1 MLRFSDSGKHPLQT
15 VRSEKFGKGALSK
28 ILRSQLQL
36 RWGGHSL
43 SFRLKKKRKTKPR
56 THRGCHIW
64 ALPISMSG
72 SSFLLSVCPKNIG
85 NVAKTL
91 REVGTY
97 ELVQGT
103 VTGDG
108 AHVVGLLGRVFLPVL
123 VVKYR
128 DRVGLWSAKTVWES
142 APCFER
148 DAFSGA
154 SV

>member
-43 SFRLKKKRKTKPR
+43 SFRLKKKKKKKKRKTKPR

-72 SSFLLSVCPKNIG
+72 RSFLLSVCPKYVG

-97 ELVQGT
+97 ELRAGHRYMRRSARRGPARTRFFTRAAGQISRSSWIIVCQ
-103 VTGDG
+103 DG
-108 AHVVGLLGRVFLPVL
+108 VGKRSVL
-123 VVKYR
+123 
-128 DRVGLWSAKTVWES
+128 
-142 APCFER
+142 
-148 DAFSGA
+148 
-154 SV
+154 